1 MELSKNQMLITH
13 ANKASA
19 QVPVEAMVIRS

>member
-1 MELSKNQMLITH
+1 MELLKSQMPITH

-19 QVPVEAMVIRS
+19 RMPVEAMVIRS